1 MAQVRQIVSTENAPA
16 AVGPYSQGIAT
27 DGLVFTAGQIPINPA
42 TGKVE
47 AESIED
53 QTRQAL
59 ENLEAVLRASGSG
72 LDRAVKLT
80 VFMTDLGQFQQMNGV
95 YAEFF
100 PENPPARSA
109 FQVVALPLGVQIEI
123 EAIALRG

>member
-1 MAQVRQIVSTENAPA
+1 
-16 AVGPYSQGIAT
+16 
-27 DGLVFTAGQIPINPA
+27 
-42 TGKVE
+42 
-47 AESIED
+47 
-53 QTRQAL
+53 
-59 ENLEAVLRASGSG
+59 
-72 LDRAVKLT
+72 
-80 VFMTDLGQFQQMNGV
+80 MTDLGQFQQMNGV